1 MNNRIFSVV
10 LFTTLLTVSSG
21 CCNCNMGKMFF
32 GRGARCGLCR
42 GGTAAVVPPATYA
55 APQPYMQPVASAPVQ
70 QVPPQQVPVQQVPV
84 QQVPAQQAPMQTP
97 APMQAVAPY
106 QGQVTYHGQSSCCS
120 PMPCQSMPCHGM
132 PFQSRP
138 TPQPPRESCFL
149 KDWFGNKRQPAPRQ
163 YTPSMAYQNA
173 PCYSCYGSEPMGGCG
188 CGTTTVGVDP
198 YTMQSDQIIENGTVI
213 QGDGFSARRFDT
225 DGAQI
230 IWEEPSS

>member
-42 GGTAAVVPPATYA
+42 GGTAAVAPPATYA
-55 APQPYMQPVASAPVQ
+55 APQPYMQPVAS
-70 QVPPQQVPVQQVPV
+70 VPVQQVPV
-84 QQVPAQQAPMQTP
+84 QQVPVQQAPMQTP

-106 QGQVTYHGQSSCCS
+106 QGQVTYQGQSSCCS
-120 PMPCQSMPCHGM
+120 PMPCQGMPCQSMPC
-132 PFQSRP
+132 QSQP
-138 TPQPPRESCFL
+138 APQPPRKSCFL
-149 KDWFGNKRQPAPRQ
+149 KDWFSHKRQPAPQQ
-163 YTPSMAYQNA
+163 YAPTMAYQNA
-173 PCYSCYGSEPMGGCG
+173 PCYSCYGSESMGGCG
-188 CGTTTVGVDP
+188 CGTTTMGVDP
-198 YTMQSDQIIENGTVI
+198 YTMQSGQVIENGTVI

-230 IWEEPSS
+230 IWEQPSS